1 MTLDQL
7 QQNIYHLY
15 DGSDVSYHQSTSEDY
30 LLRKGL
36 INTAIEDWAMSYGV
50 KWRELFTTGTAGSTV
65 PSQSQYDIP
74 QDFIHMV
81 SEVKVNYTTGVVYY
95 QYKKLEDRLLSDRAN
110 PSERY
115 YTITGKVGS
124 FKLDL
129 NPIPDQVGVITF
141 DYYKK
146 PTPLV
151 NGSDV
156 TEVPNPLY
164 LVYYTVSRLYEQD
177 NRSDL
182 AQTYEQRA
190 TTVLNQMIVNNNT
203 NPYSADQII
212 TKLRTTSLGFGK

>member
-1 MTLDQL
+1 
-7 QQNIYHLY
+7 
-15 DGSDVSYHQSTSEDY
+15 
-30 LLRKGL
+30 
-36 INTAIEDWAMSYGV
+36 
-50 KWRELFTTGTAGSTV
+50 
-65 PSQSQYDIP
+65 
-74 QDFIHMV
+74 MV

-115 YTITGKVGS
+115 YTITGKIGS
-124 FKLDL
+124 YKLDL

-212 TKLRTTSLGFGK
+212 TKLRNTSLGFGK